1 MCRKYSTIVQELAL
15 KTPLAELKQQN
26 KVLEYNLKVANF
38 LGLDEQIKALTQ
50 SQQQIVN
57 AMEFQQTK
65 LFKKQLDKLRTT

>member
-1 MCRKYSTIVQELAL
+1 MCRKYSTVVQELAL
-15 KTPLAELKQQN
+15 KTPLTELKQQN

-38 LGLDEQIKALTQ
+38 LGLDEQIKTLTQ